1 MARGD
6 CILTHPDK
14 DEITQRLLK
23 GESVKSV
30 DMWLKMKYPRTKK
43 NHLSWVT
50 LQIFRKNRLNLEGE
64 VLSEIKEQR
73 KEDIKQAKEE
83 QKKEIVA
90 QTVGYMQA
98 KKKIADDIIDSEAE
112 ILNIHDKVWERIRIL
127 ESEETKHLNDRVI
140 CDYLGQA
147 RSLLMDFAKLKE
159 MQEKKAGDTNIN
171 INMVQVNEQISILK
185 QAIREA
191 LIEAGVEH
199 VIPIFLTKLNTKLQ
213 NVNLNSNA
221 ATSEAATTTINAPV
235 LVQGNS
241 QSGVPSSVVNIQV
254 NNA

>member
-1 MARGD
+1 
-6 CILTHPDK
+6 
-14 DEITQRLLK
+14 
-23 GESVKSV
+23 
-30 DMWLKMKYPRTKK
+30 
-43 NHLSWVT
+43 
-50 LQIFRKNRLNLEGE
+50 
-64 VLSEIKEQR
+64 
-73 KEDIKQAKEE
+73 
-83 QKKEIVA
+83 
-90 QTVGYMQA
+90 MQA

>member
-1 MARGD
+1 VARGD
-6 CILTHPDK
+6 CVLTHPDK

-64 VLSEIKEQR
+64 VLSEIKEER
-73 KEDIKQAKEE
+73 KEQIKQAKED

-127 ESEETKHLNDRVI
+127 EAEQTKHLNDRVI
-140 CDYLGQA
+140 CDYLNQA

-159 MQEKKAGDTNIN
+159 MQEKRSGDTN

-199 VIPIFLTKLNTKLQ
+199 VIPIFLSKLNGKLQ
-213 NVNLNSNA
+213 NVSLGD
-221 ATSEAATTTINAPV
+221 TREGTVVNAPV
-235 LVQGNS
+235 LVQQNDS
-241 QSGVPSSVVNIQV
+241 QSTVPSSVVNIQV